1 MTRPVSDFR
10 PAELVRPM
18 APTTRRYA
26 CVSAL
31 AISPDRRTVAFVSD
45 RGGTYAVWGVALAG
59 SPTKDAEADVPF
71 PLVALD
77 GLAVRGLAWSAT
89 GELAVA
95 ADRDGTERWQL
106 YLRRADATVAP
117 LAVSEGHRVQHHLS
131 WNAWSPDGSTLACS
145 TNARDPAD
153 VDVAVFGR
161 DGSSARLLV
170 AGPSWH
176 VAGGWS
182 PDGLRLAV
190 MRVRDNL
197 DQDLLVVEAATG
209 DSRLLT
215 PAGDSRLVTPAA
227 GGAQQVPAGWLADG
241 RLLVISDQGREHLAL
256 VALDPGTGAREIV
269 DAPDADVELAASSA
283 DGRVQVWSVNE
294 GGWSTLCWRGADGA
308 RGERVLYGVCED
320 LVVSGDGALAA
331 YLRSSA
337 TEPAQVWTLDPAT
350 GATRLVHATAVAVP
364 RRELAEPE
372 TLRVPGPRGAIP
384 VFVYRPRGVT
394 GPVPAVL
401 YPHGGPET
409 QSRPA
414 YDHVL
419 SHLQALVHRGIAV
432 VVPNIHGSTG
442 YGRSWQSAIYRD
454 WGGVDLGDL
463 RALATW
469 MAAEPGFARDR
480 LAVYGGSYGGF
491 AALTCVTR
499 LPELWH
505 CAVDLFGT
513 ANLVTMLEHAQPN
526 WRRFLGRWIGELPR
540 DRERLTERSPVTY
553 LDAVR
558 CPLLV
563 IHGANDPRVPKEESD
578 QVVGRLRALG
588 RRVDEVVFPD
598 EGHGFTKRA
607 NADAAYTKIVE
618 WLAAELLAP

>member
-1 MTRPVSDFR
+1 VTRPVSDFR
-10 PAELVRPM
+10 PAELVRRM
-18 APTTRRYA
+18 AHTTRRYSG
-26 CVSAL
+26 VSAL
-31 AISPDRRTVAFVSD
+31 AIAPDRGTVAFVSD
-45 RGGTYAVWGVALAG
+45 RGGTYAAWGIALDGGRAG
-59 SPTKDAEADVPF
+59 SAGGGGPF

-106 YLRRADATVAP
+106 YVRRADGTVAA

-131 WNAWSPDGSTLACS
+131 WNAWSPDGGLLACS
-145 TNARDPAD
+145 TNARDAAD
-153 VDVAVFGR
+153 VDLAVLRR
-161 DGSSARLLV
+161 DGSSATLLV
-170 AGPSWH
+170 VGPSWH

-182 PDGLRLAV
+182 PDGRRLAA

-197 DQDLLVVEAATG
+197 DQDLLVADAGTG
-209 DSRLLT
+209 
-215 PAGDSRLVTPAA
+215 ASRLVTPAG

-241 RLLVISDQGREHLAL
+241 RLLVLSDQGREHLAL
-256 VALDPGTGAREIV
+256 VALDPGTGAREV
-269 DAPDADVELAASSA
+269 QDAPDADIELAASSA

-294 GGWSTLCWRGADGA
+294 GGWSTLRWRGADGT

-320 LVVSGDGALAA
+320 LVISGDGALAA
-331 YLRSSA
+331 FLRSSP
-337 TEPAQVWTLDPAT
+337 TEPAEVWTLDPAT
-350 GATRLVHATAVAVP
+350 GVSRLVHATAVAVP
-364 RRELAEPE
+364 RRELALPE

-401 YPHGGPET
+401 YPHGGPES

-442 YGRSWQSAIYRD
+442 YGRSWQGAIYRD

-499 LPELWH
+499 LPELWR

-513 ANLVTMLEHAQPN
+513 ANLVTMLEHAQPS
-526 WRRFLGRWIGELPR
+526 WRRFLERWIGELPR
-540 DRERLTERSPVTY
+540 DRDRLAARSPVTY

>member
-1 MTRPVSDFR
+1 VTRPVSDFR

-499 LPELWH
+499 LPELWR
-505 CAVDLFGT
+505 CAVDLFGVS
-513 ANLVTMLEHAQPN
+513 NLVTMIEHATPS
-526 WRRFLGRWIGELPR
+526 WRRFLARWIGELPR
-540 DRERLTERSPVTY
+540 DRETLIARSPVTY

-558 CPLLV
+558 CSLLV
-563 IHGANDPRVPKEESD
+563 IHGGNDPRVPKEESD